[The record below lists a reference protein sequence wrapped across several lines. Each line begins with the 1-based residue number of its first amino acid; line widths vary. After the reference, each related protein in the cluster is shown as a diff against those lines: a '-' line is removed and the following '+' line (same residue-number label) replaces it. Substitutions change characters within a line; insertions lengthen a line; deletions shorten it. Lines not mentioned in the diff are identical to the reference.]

1 MSKCGR
7 SIIAVLMGFG
17 LELGIATAVVISATR
32 AIEAVD
38 YMGLT

>member
-1 MSKCGR
+1 MM
-7 SIIAVLMGFG
+7 VFG
-17 LELGIATAVVISATR
+17 LAQGIATAVVISATR